1 MKYILNIPNISS
13 LEKNYV
19 NDVLKENWLSING
32 KHNQIAE
39 KKFSKI
45 VNKKY
50 SLTLQNGTAALHVVL
65 KAMGVKNNDK
75 VIIPNYSCS
84 ANINSVSQCNGI
96 ALVVEVE
103 KETLGL
109 DYDFVKKAILKYKP
123 KVLQLVHIYG
133 CPARDTLKILKLCKK
148 KKIFIIEDGS
158 ESLGAKIKEKKIG
171 EFGDVSIFSL
181 RSEKMLGVGEGAIVS
196 TNNKDIYEKILLLS
210 SRSMPYRSKKDKYWQ
225 KYVSNGEG
233 YNYLMPH
240 LLSAVLRGQVERHKE
255 IFKEKVRV
263 GKLYRKT
270 FKNYFNFSQK
280 TPKNFLN
287 VFWLN
292 SICLEGLSIKD
303 VRKVGEQLIKK
314 GIEIRS
320 GFWPLIN
327 TKGVKSIYVGN
338 EKVSEDAFKK
348 IIVLPSNYKLTEKDI
363 LYIRDQLIL
372 IIKKIKPNFIFK
384 K

>member
-148 KKIFIIEDGS
+148 KK
-158 ESLGAKIKEKKIG
+158 
-171 EFGDVSIFSL
+171 
-181 RSEKMLGVGEGAIVS
+181 
-196 TNNKDIYEKILLLS
+196 NIY
-210 SRSMPYRSKKDKYWQ
+210 
-225 KYVSNGEG
+225 N
-233 YNYLMPH
+233 
-240 LLSAVLRGQVERHKE
+240 
-255 IFKEKVRV
+255 
-263 GKLYRKT
+263 
-270 FKNYFNFSQK
+270 
-280 TPKNFLN
+280 
-287 VFWLN
+287 
-292 SICLEGLSIKD
+292 
-303 VRKVGEQLIKK
+303 
-314 GIEIRS
+314 
-320 GFWPLIN
+320 
-327 TKGVKSIYVGN
+327 
-338 EKVSEDAFKK
+338 
-348 IIVLPSNYKLTEKDI
+348 
-363 LYIRDQLIL
+363 
-372 IIKKIKPNFIFK
+372 
-384 K
+384 